1 MVYRE
6 PRLDTGPK
14 SVGLLLEKM
23 ELIFETQVRPLYRE
37 RVKDEVY
44 IATGVRP
51 VLFHHGHHH
60 RELNHGHDHQELLH
74 DGQVGGGLLLLVIV
88 VSLGLVSRYRRKF
101 MEGKASKY
109 DHNNMFTR
117 KQ

>member
-1 MVYRE
+1 
-6 PRLDTGPK
+6 
-14 SVGLLLEKM
+14 M
-23 ELIFETQVRPLYRE
+23 ELIFEIQVRPLYRE

-101 MEGKASKY
+101 LEGKAS
-109 DHNNMFTR
+109 NNNVCTKTMITIIMFTLT
-117 KQ
+117 Q

>member
-1 MVYRE
+1 
-6 PRLDTGPK
+6 
-14 SVGLLLEKM
+14 M
-23 ELIFETQVRPLYRE
+23 ELIFESQVRPLYRE

-44 IATGVRP
+44 IATGVRA
-51 VLFHHGHHH
+51 VLFHHGHNH
-60 RELNHGHDHQELLH
+60 RELHQELHHGHDHRELHHGHDHQELLH

-101 MEGKASKY
+101 LEGKASKY